1 MNEYEGTL
9 KELKQQE
16 EEIQFTSFTHDTA
29 LTVGMALLQAAR
41 KRGRAVA
48 IDITRSGLQLFHF
61 AMAGTTVDNGEWIKR
76 KNNVVNRF
84 GHSSYYVGISLKNA
98 GQTIEEKY
106 LVSSSDYA
114 AHGGAFPLI
123 IRNVGVVGT
132 ITVSGLP
139 QQEDHELVVSTL
151 KEFLVENNKQ
161 VRQDLSGCGIGE
173 PELALA

>member
-1 MNEYEGTL
+1 MKEYEGTL
-9 KELKQQE
+9 KELRQQE

-29 LTVGMALLQAAR
+29 LAVGMALLQQAR
-41 KRGRAVA
+41 KRGKSVA
-48 IDITRSGLQLFHF
+48 IDITRSGQQLFHF
-61 AMAGTTVDNGEWIKR
+61 AMTGTTVDNGEWIKR

-98 GQTIEEKY
+98 GQTMEEKY

-123 IRNVGVVGT
+123 IRNVGIVGT

-151 KEFLVENNKQ
+151 KEFLASSAN
-161 VRQDLSGCGIGE
+161 R
-173 PELALA
+173 

>member
-1 MNEYEGTL
+1 MNEYEEVL
-9 KELKQQE
+9 MELRLQE
-16 EEIQFTSFTHDTA
+16 EEIQFASFTNDTA
-29 LTVGMALLQAAR
+29 LAVGMALLQEAR
-41 KRGRAVA
+41 KRGKPVA
-48 IDITRSGLQLFHF
+48 IDITRSGQQLFHF

-98 GQTIEEKY
+98 GQTMEEKY

-123 IRNVGVVGT
+123 IRNVGIVGT

-151 KEFLVENNKQ
+151 KEFLAENTN
-161 VRQDLSGCGIGE
+161 R
-173 PELALA
+173 